1 MEVDILYVFYVFEN
15 FLCCCMIYFKY
26 DIYVN
31 YVFFIIV
38 SYVLGFDFLNYEK
51 FVIY

>member
-15 FLCCCMIYFKY
+15 FLCFCMIYFKY

-31 YVFFIIV
+31 YGCICLYFIIV
-38 SYVLGFDFLNYEK
+38 SYVLGFDF
-51 FVIY
+51 